1 MNTWYHIKRWFERS
15 KKEIIVWILAAAA
28 GITLAYAC
36 RLEAMV

>member
-1 MNTWYHIKRWFERS
+1 MFG
-15 KKEIIVWILAAAA
+15 KKEIVVLILAAAV

>member
-1 MNTWYHIKRWFERS
+1 MFG
-15 KKEIIVWILAAAA
+15 KKEIIVLILAAAT